1 MKEQNIAGEVL
12 IYLLAGIGVVAA
24 GVMLLWIETEN
35 IKRIADADSNIDVMQ
50 QSQEGMSGY
59 EVDTETNAETNIQT
73 EAEGGNRAI
82 IPKHLSCFQVTLSE
96 YENPVE
102 VQIVPEE
109 NSSFP
114 AIHIRERGELEETLG
129 IGDFEEHKD
138 STFESLQQ
146 VLFVDYD
153 MDQDTDIIV
162 FYTTVAGKQI
172 QIFEGYDAERRLLR
186 PGFKDMGFGARIAE
200 RIRESGMEVGERTFQ
215 EVVGYR
221 YGEDYRFFSW
231 QDAYRF
237 VAGLEDILYG
247 EMVCY
252 DLIYVDEN
260 DVPELVVGNQT
271 NPVVDLYT
279 YEDGK
284 VYRIIEDWRYRGYG
298 AGRELMRDYLPRGN
312 RIYSLDLYGG
322 SMVYDEYIDSLDET
336 HHLKTE
342 ADTSTVFSDGEKPGE
357 SKQEHFIG
365 DRQITEAENREY
377 LRDYYENKGQ
387 YKPIEGKYGYEE
399 FAEVLAECERA
410 VEDKEVYEAFLRGEI
425 TGIVSTGST
434 WKVYGKAYDGT
445 SLTETGKNREYFYFD
460 LDEDGKNEL
469 IVRTDDVRFAVLKRV
484 KNELFVMFSSCELDY
499 HVVKI
504 GEMIGILNYFFY
516 EGTPWPRESYS
527 FRSFRQSDIIDGSW
541 ENSVYYE
548 RADKNS
554 DGEWDMYLKGE
565 FDSRP
570 EIIDMA
576 TWEQETA
583 VYQDAEWVEEWQTW
597 E

>member
-1 MKEQNIAGEVL
+1 MPGYEADAGEL
-12 IYLLAGIGVVAA
+12 EEFAPLSESEGE
-24 GVMLLWIETEN
+24 WET
-35 IKRIADADSNIDVMQ
+35 DAIDR
-50 QSQEGMSGY
+50 EG
-59 EVDTETNAETNIQT
+59 TAES
-73 EAEGGNRAI
+73 EGGNRAA
-82 IPKHLSCFQVTLSE
+82 IPKHLSRFQVTLSE

-102 VQIVPEE
+102 VQIVPGE
-109 NSSFP
+109 NRSFP
-114 AIHIRERGELEETLG
+114 EIHIRERGELAETLG
-129 IGDFEEHKD
+129 IGDLEEHKD

-162 FYTTVAGKQI
+162 FYMTDAGRQI
-172 QIFEGYDAERRLLR
+172 QIFEGFEAEANLLR
-186 PGFKDMGFGARIAE
+186 PGFENMGFGSRIAD
-200 RIRESGMEVGERTFQ
+200 RIRESGMEIGERTFQ

-252 DLIYVDEN
+252 DLIYVDED

-377 LRDYYENKGQ
+377 LRDYYENKEQ

-425 TGIVSTGST
+425 TGIVNTGST

-445 SLTETGKNREYFYFD
+445 SLTGTGKNREYFYFD

-469 IVRTDDVRFAVLKRV
+469 IVRTDDVRFAVLKRI
-484 KNELFVMFSSCELDY
+484 KNELLVVFSSCELDY

-516 EGTPWPRESYS
+516 EGTSWTWESYS
-527 FRSFRQSDIIDGSW
+527 FRQINTDGSW
-541 ENSVYYE
+541 RNSVYYE
-548 RADKNS
+548 RADKNG
-554 DGEWDMYLKGE
+554 DGEWDEKDMYLKGG
-565 FDSRP
+565 FDLRP

-583 VYQDAEWVEEWQTW
+583 AYRDAKWMEEWQMW
-597 E
+597 EAKDHFAPIF